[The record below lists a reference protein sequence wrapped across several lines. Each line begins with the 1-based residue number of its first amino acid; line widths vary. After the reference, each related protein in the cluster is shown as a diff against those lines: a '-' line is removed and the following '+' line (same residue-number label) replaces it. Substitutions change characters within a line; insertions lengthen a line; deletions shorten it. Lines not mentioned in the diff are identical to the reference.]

1 MSMKIAYEKTL
12 LPIFS
17 LLPVGALAQ
26 VASDSTI
33 YKNVKLDTVV
43 VTGKRPLVTHYG
55 TKDIVNVKGSYLS
68 GLGDLGS
75 LLAATPGIVAVG
87 QKEYRVVGKG
97 APKYYIDGR
106 EVTQQDIFSTVKSG
120 NVARIEIEREP
131 SAKYPS
137 GTNAVVNIVTI
148 KPITDLVSLNIYNTV
163 SLRRKMSDDPS
174 FDFTYSRGKWASSIS
189 YGYGTSGNLN
199 KETYFVEIFH
209 PDYTFRSDEYNRA
222 YSRDISHNVTWS
234 NDFYINEKH
243 RLGFVYNFKHS
254 DDNATHTE
262 QTTYNDRVSSEV
274 KDIVR
279 KENDRRNLHNV
290 SLSYSGSLTENSSL
304 DLSADYSA
312 INDKTNYLSDE
323 TSRTTN
329 SQASVYTRSRGTYD
343 IVTLNGSYSFM
354 LPGDIDSEI
363 GVRYYSTHHPL
374 DYATNNS
381 FVDAS
386 AADSRQTMDDNVSAG
401 YFKFQRAWK
410 KFSFSVGGRY
420 EYSDTRIK
428 IRNNAGGYNSSH
440 HTSDFLPS
448 AMLQWYVTPKFVLR
462 GTYSRNV
469 VRQGYRGLNPYPTY
483 KDSLS
488 YATGNADLRPEYSD
502 KYILYGFLG
511 RHVVIGLGYVN
522 RYDGIENVTYCQSA
536 DRNVVTEMPLNI
548 HRSEHYQCML
558 MYSRSFGNFYF
569 SGTAALTLPHDTYYF
584 RDERHRVTK
593 PYWEGDFN
601 LSYTMSEKFSA
612 YTSFSYQ
619 SFNCENFTKQRRVDN
634 WSAGVQSN
642 LMKKRL
648 TLSLGVTDILHHA
661 NYNNLSE
668 RFLNTRNGTYGTN
681 DMRGVSFSLT
691 YRLFNK
697 KLSTEASSGSDDVI
711 ERTE

>member
-1 MSMKIAYEKTL
+1 MKTTHEKALLSVFLL
-12 LPIFS
+12 LPA
-17 LLPVGALAQ
+17 GAMAQ
-26 VASDSTI
+26 VSQDSTI

-43 VTGKRPLVTHYG
+43 VTGKRPIVTHDG

-68 GLGDLGS
+68 GIGSLGS
-75 LLAATPGIVAVG
+75 LLSAMPGIVAVG
-87 QKEYRVVGKG
+87 QNEFRVVGKG
-97 APKYYIDGR
+97 EPKYYIDGR
-106 EVTQQDIFSTVKSG
+106 EVTQQDIFNTVKSG

-148 KPITDLVSLNIYNTV
+148 KPITDFVSLNLYNTV
-163 SLRRKMSDDPS
+163 DLRRKMSDSPS

-199 KETYFVEIFH
+199 KETYFVEIYH
-209 PDYTFRSDEYNRA
+209 PDYTFRSDESNRSYA
-222 YSRDISHNVTWS
+222 RNVFHNVTWS
-234 NDFYINEKH
+234 NDFYISENH
-243 RLGFVYNFKHS
+243 RLGLVYSFKHS
-254 DDNATHTE
+254 DDNTTNKE
-262 QTTYNDRVSSEV
+262 QTTYNDRKYTEV

-279 KENDRRNLHNV
+279 KESNMRNLHNV

-323 TSRTTN
+323 TSRTNYGQT
-329 SQASVYTRSRGTYD
+329 SVYTRSKGTYD

-354 LPGDIDSEI
+354 LPGNIDSEV
-363 GVRYYSTHHPL
+363 GARYYNTHHPL

-381 FVDAS
+381 FVEAS
-386 AADSRQTMDDNVSAG
+386 AAGNHQTMDDKVSAG

-410 KFSFSVGGRY
+410 KFSFAVGGRY

-428 IRNNAGGYNSSH
+428 IRSNVDTYSTSR
-440 HTSDFLPS
+440 HTSSFLPS
-448 AMLQWYVTPKFVLR
+448 ATLQWYVTDKFVLR
-462 GTYSRNV
+462 GVYSRDV
-469 VRQGYRGLNPYPTY
+469 ERQGYRGLNPYPTY
-483 KDSLS
+483 RDSLS
-488 YATGNADLRPEYSD
+488 YSTGNADLRPGYKD
-502 KYILYGFLG
+502 KYFIYGFLG
-511 RHVVIGLGYVN
+511 RHFVFGLGCVN
-522 RYDGIENVTYCQSA
+522 RYDGIENVTYCQS
-536 DRNVVTEMPLNI
+536 DSRNVVTEMPVNI
-548 HRSEHYQCML
+548 HRSEHYQGLL
-558 MYSRSFGNFYF
+558 MYSRSFGDFYF
-569 SGTAALTLPHDTYYF
+569 SGSAVLTLPHDIYYF
-584 RDERHRVTK
+584 RNERHCVTK

-601 LSYTMSEKFSA
+601 LSYTLSDKFSA
-612 YTSFSYQ
+612 YTSFNYQ
-619 SFNCENFTKQRRVDN
+619 SFNCDKFMEQRRVDN
-634 WSAGVQSN
+634 WSVGIQSN

-681 DMRGVSFSLT
+681 DMRGVSLSLT